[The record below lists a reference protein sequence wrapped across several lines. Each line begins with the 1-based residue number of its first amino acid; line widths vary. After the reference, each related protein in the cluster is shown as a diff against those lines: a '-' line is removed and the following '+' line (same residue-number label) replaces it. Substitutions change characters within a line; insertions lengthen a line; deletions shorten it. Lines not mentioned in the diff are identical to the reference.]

1 MKPIINLTNDQI
13 NSSQIMRLI
22 RLIMH
27 NSSFIIIASF
37 TMLSCIKP
45 ESMGEYIKLTSEQR
59 IQQLQVELDSLE
71 SLSGAENI
79 DIESINSNRHLVRSA
94 GLFRDAEYQGI
105 DITVVLK
112 NKASIATLKD
122 VRYRLEFISKTQ
134 SVIQTEEFTVFEFFG
149 PQQTIYDERTIM
161 NVPGDYEKIRVMVA
175 SVKKPQLN

>member
-1 MKPIINLTNDQI
+1 
-13 NSSQIMRLI
+13 MRLKSII
-22 RLIMH
+22 R
-27 NSSFIIIASF
+27 NSLLIIITYFA
-37 TMLSCIKP
+37 TLSCVEP
-45 ESMGEYIKLTSEQR
+45 ESMGEYIKITREQR
-59 IQQLQVELDSLE
+59 IKQLQVELDSLE
-71 SLSGAENI
+71 SLSGTQNISIENI
-79 DIESINSNRHLVRSA
+79 NSERHLVRAA

-112 NKASIATLKD
+112 NKASIATFKD